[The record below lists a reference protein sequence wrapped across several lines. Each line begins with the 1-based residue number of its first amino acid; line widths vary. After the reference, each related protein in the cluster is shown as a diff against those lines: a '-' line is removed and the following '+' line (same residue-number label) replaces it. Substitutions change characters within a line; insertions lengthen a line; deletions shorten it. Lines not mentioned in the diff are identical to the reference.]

1 MPPCA
6 EGGPKI
12 PGNSA
17 SDESLTW
24 TPPGECVTGLDL
36 PVRES
41 DDIDLTALDQ
51 LVNQQ
56 HVAVTEARVAGASMV
71 EALLSLVCFGRPG

>member
-17 SDESLTW
+17 SDEPLTW

-36 PVRES
+36 PGREF
-41 DDIDLTALDQ
+41 DDIDLTALD
-51 LVNQQ
+51 
-56 HVAVTEARVAGASMV
+56 
-71 EALLSLVCFGRPG
+71 